1 MKALLNANF
10 NKIQINSVTGKKQQ
24 IQKLNSILDKEE
36 NNVQR

>member
-1 MKALLNANF
+1 MKALLNSNF

-36 NNVQR
+36 NNVKR